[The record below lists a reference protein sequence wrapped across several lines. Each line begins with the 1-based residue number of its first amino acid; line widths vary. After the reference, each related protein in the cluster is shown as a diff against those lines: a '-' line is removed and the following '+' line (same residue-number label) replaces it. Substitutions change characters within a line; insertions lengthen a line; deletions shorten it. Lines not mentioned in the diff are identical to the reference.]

1 MSSRH
6 AFERAPD
13 HRAPGRGFSWF
24 CFSGHGT
31 VPVPVRRLIAA
42 LLGLLLAGAPA
53 SATTYLQLTPQ
64 AMLARAGLVFV
75 GTVADV
81 RVTNDSGTPW
91 THVRFTVETALEG
104 VPVDAQGH
112 PTRPVE
118 LAFLGGAV
126 PGGPALTVSGIP
138 QFTVGERVLVF
149 AYDQSYAS
157 PIVGFRQGLW
167 RVTPAGLQ
175 DEDGTLLSVSDT
187 GALVAGGSG
196 APLDSIVKAVRDAL
210 SGAVGTAG
218 GTTGGTTGGTP
229 GGTP

>member
-6 AFERAPD
+6 GFGHPSGHHPSRNRAPS
-13 HRAPGRGFSWF
+13 RRSLPAPLW
-24 CFSGHGT
+24 
-31 VPVPVRRLIAA
+31 RLTAA

-64 AMLARAGLVFV
+64 AMLERASLVFV
-75 GTVADV
+75 GTVEDV
-81 RVTNDSGTPW
+81 RVANDGGTPW
-91 THVRFTVETALEG
+91 THVRFTVDTALEG
-104 VPVDAQGH
+104 VPVDAQGQ
-112 PTRPVE
+112 PTGPVD

-126 PGGPALTVSGIP
+126 PGGPALTVSGMP
-138 QFTVGERVLVF
+138 QFKVGEQVLVF

-175 DEDGTLLSVSDT
+175 DEDGTVLSVS
-187 GALVAGGSG
+187 GAGTLVAGGSG
-196 APLDSIVKAVRDAL
+196 APLDSIVKAIRDAL
-210 SGAVGTAG
+210 SGAV